1 VFWSLRGLPKV
12 WTPDPETE
20 RLRRLVTRRSQLF
33 RHRTRIKIEV
43 HAIHAH
49 LIPRCP
55 HADLFNRRGR
65 DWLSDAAPLRLGGL
79 GVVLVKALAM
89 KAETGPA
96 SASACVSEGVAHELH
111 AGAVDKPVR
120 VFAAAGTL

>member
-1 VFWSLRGLPKV
+1 V

-20 RLRRLVTRRSQLF
+20 RLRRLVTRRSQLV
-33 RHRTRIKIEV
+33 RHRTRIKLEV
-43 HAIHAH
+43 HAILHAH

-55 HADLFNRRGR
+55 HADLFNRAAG

-79 GVVLVKALAM
+79 GVVLAKALAM
-89 KAETGPA
+89 KPETGPA

-111 AGAVDKPVR
+111 AAALPVALSTLET
-120 VFAAAGTL
+120 AAE